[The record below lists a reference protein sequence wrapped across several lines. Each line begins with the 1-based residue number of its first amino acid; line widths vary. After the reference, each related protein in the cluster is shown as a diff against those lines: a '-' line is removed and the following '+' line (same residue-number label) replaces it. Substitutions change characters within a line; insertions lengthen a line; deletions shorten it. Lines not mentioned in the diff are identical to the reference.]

1 MTEIIPTNYDV
12 ASIGLGPV
20 GASLANLLGQLGLS
34 TVALERASEISQ
46 MPRAVA
52 FDDEVMRIFQT
63 MGLSDEVQNIVEPGS
78 GAKFVNST
86 GKTLV
91 HWERPMEC
99 TPNGWFLNYRFNQP
113 ELEKTLRQGAARYPS
128 VSIKPSCDVTKLR
141 NLEDEV
147 EVTFSENGKKMFCAL
162 LMLLGVT
169 EAGLLSGNK

>member
-12 ASIGLGPV
+12 AIIGLGPV

-46 MPRAVA
+46 MPRAVG

-86 GKTLV
+86 G
-91 HWERPMEC
+91 
-99 TPNGWFLNYRFNQP
+99 
-113 ELEKTLRQGAARYPS
+113 
-128 VSIKPSCDVTKLR
+128 
-141 NLEDEV
+141 
-147 EVTFSENGKKMFCAL
+147 
-162 LMLLGVT
+162 
-169 EAGLLSGNK
+169 LSLIHI